1 MTGGALKDW
10 YREAAERWQRYG
22 DVVKDE
28 STENRKIHRRIA
40 AWMLAKS
47 KDLKH
52 VADKEK

>member
-1 MTGGALKDW
+1 MTNAQIKDW
-10 YREAAERWQRYG
+10 YAEASLRWQRYG
-22 DVVKDE
+22 DLVKDE
-28 STENRKIHRRIA
+28 NTENRKAHRKIA